1 MDIDRHPLP
10 PTPADVDVARAAFM
24 RKAPTRSTTSSTW
37 ARRCDTT
44 TTAGLD
50 DDDGPRAADAI
61 ERQADGSVTWTPD
74 AKAVVDRELRRAK
87 KAARAKKPAR
97 SSK

>member
-1 MDIDRHPLP
+1 MARVRPGDPS
-10 PTPADVDVARAAFM
+10 VAVAYLRVSTEEQHLGPEAQRA
-24 RKAPTRSTTSSTW
+24 
-37 ARRCDTT
+37 
-44 TTAGLD
+44 
-50 DDDGPRAADAI
+50 AI

>member
-1 MDIDRHPLP
+1 LGRRSRGPKP
-10 PTPADVDVARAAFM
+10 PASPGECIT